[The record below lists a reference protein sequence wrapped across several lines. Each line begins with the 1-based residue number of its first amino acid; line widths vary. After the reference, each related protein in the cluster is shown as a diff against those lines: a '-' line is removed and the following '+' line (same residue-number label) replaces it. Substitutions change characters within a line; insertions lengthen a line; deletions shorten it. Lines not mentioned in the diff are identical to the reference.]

1 MVKRLCVVVGLVI
14 AGGCGGSSGGG
25 SENAA
30 AGGSGA
36 AAETGGS
43 SGSGGSS
50 AAAVCRATGDAC
62 AITTDCCASLI
73 CTANIC
79 GPPPVCRALTKAC
92 AATTDCCDPLVC
104 IANMCA
110 PVASG
115 SGGSGGSGG
124 VAASGGASGS
134 GGSGGVLG
142 TGGVAGTGGVN
153 SGGSSSGGVMG
164 SGGASSTG
172 GASSGGAPGIGG
184 SATGGA
190 SIVDTAR
197 YNFEGSTQG
206 WANSVI
212 STAASFTSVYAS
224 TVQHFAGMSSLA
236 GTITNSPSGVMTMYY
251 LELLTSPAI
260 TMPNYI
266 IPANT
271 MVTFHVLVPVGA
283 PITLVDAFVQ
293 EGPAAPMPFRSTVTA
308 GLVVPGNWITLSV
321 IVPADATPITRV
333 GVTFN
338 TSGTWTG
345 TVYVDSVNW

>member
-1 MVKRLCVVVGLVI
+1 
-14 AGGCGGSSGGG
+14 
-25 SENAA
+25 
-30 AGGSGA
+30 
-36 AAETGGS
+36 
-43 SGSGGSS
+43 
-50 AAAVCRATGDAC
+50 
-62 AITTDCCASLI
+62 
-73 CTANIC
+73 
-79 GPPPVCRALTKAC
+79 
-92 AATTDCCDPLVC
+92 
-104 IANMCA
+104 
-110 PVASG
+110 
-115 SGGSGGSGG
+115 
-124 VAASGGASGS
+124 
-134 GGSGGVLG
+134 
-142 TGGVAGTGGVN
+142 
-153 SGGSSSGGVMG
+153 
-164 SGGASSTG
+164 
-172 GASSGGAPGIGG
+172 
-184 SATGGA
+184 
-190 SIVDTAR
+190 
-197 YNFEGSTQG
+197 
-206 WANSVI
+206 VI

-338 TSGTWTG
+338 TTGTWTG